1 MYSCRKERV
10 SVIVINSDS
19 PSDWCLFIR
28 QEMEIATQMIML
40 IVSDEENN
48 IANFF
53 ILISGNMFVHE
64 VFFPDW
70 KAPWKIKI
78 GSEDKKN

>member
-1 MYSCRKERV
+1 
-10 SVIVINSDS
+10 
-19 PSDWCLFIR
+19 
-28 QEMEIATQMIML
+28 MEIATQMIML
-40 IVSDEENN
+40 IVSDEENT

-53 ILISGNMFVHE
+53 ILISGNRFVHE